1 MLAERLARALAA
13 RGIHYGWVM
22 VALVFAY
29 GVASSGAMSIPSV
42 LLLPISQE
50 FGWTLGEISGPLAL
64 RFALFGL
71 VAPFAGALMLRH
83 GPRRVVLASATLLV
97 VGLLLMLAMGS
108 RLEMWLSLGVLL
120 GIAPGMTALVLG
132 ATIATRWFTA
142 RRGLV
147 LGLLGAGVATGQ
159 LVFLPPAAWLAEH
172 YGWRAAL
179 APCVGLI
186 GLLAALFALLSVD
199 RPQAVG
205 LAPFGEPEGSAAAT
219 PPPAS
224 LPASPL
230 GPPAGS
236 AVALSFAALR
246 EAAQTRVFWVLAFS
260 FGICGMTSAGLMQP
274 HFVPMCA
281 DFGVTPV
288 TAAGMLALMGV
299 CDLVGTI
306 GSGWLS
312 DRYDNR
318 WLLGWYYA
326 LRGLSL
332 IWLPWSG
339 FSLVGLGLFSV
350 FFGLDYI
357 ATVPPSVKLAAQ
369 AFGRDKAPVVFGWIF
384 AAHQLGAGLMAFATG
399 LSRDLL
405 LSYLPAFFTAGVL
418 CLVAALS
425 IAGIRRPARPATA

>member
-1 MLAERLARALAA
+1 MLASRLAQALAA
-13 RGIHYGWVM
+13 RGIHYGWLM

-29 GVASSGAMSIPSV
+29 GVAASGAMSIPSV
-42 LLLPISQE
+42 LLLPISEE
-50 FGWTLGEISGPLAL
+50 FSWTLGEISGPLAL

-71 VAPFAGALMLRH
+71 VAPFAGALMLRY
-83 GPRRVVLASATLLV
+83 GPRQVVLASAALLV
-97 VGLLLMLAMGS
+97 LGLVLMLTMAT
-108 RLEMWLSLGVLL
+108 RWQMWLSLGVLL

-159 LVFLPPAAWLAEH
+159 LLFLPPAAWLAEH

-179 APCVGLI
+179 APCVGMI
-186 GLLAALFALLSVD
+186 GGLAVLFALLSVD
-199 RPQAVG
+199 RPQALG
-205 LAPFGEPEGSAAAT
+205 LAPYGEPPGTPAAT
-219 PPPAS
+219 PA
-224 LPASPL
+224 AA
-230 GPPAGS
+230 PAGN
-236 AVALSFAALR
+236 AVALSFSALR
-246 EAAQTRVFWVLAFS
+246 EAARNRVFWVLAFS

-281 DFGVTPV
+281 DFGVAPV

-318 WLLGWYYA
+318 WLLAWYYA
-326 LRGLSL
+326 LRGLAL
-332 IWLPWSG
+332 LWLPWSG

-369 AFGRDKAPVVFGWIF
+369 AFGRDRAPVVFGWIF

-399 LSRDLL
+399 LSRDML

-425 IAGIRRPARPATA
+425 IAGIRRPTRPATA

>member
-1 MLAERLARALAA
+1 MLASRLAQALAA
-13 RGIHYGWVM
+13 RGIHYGWLM

-29 GVASSGAMSIPSV
+29 GVAASGAMSIPSV
-42 LLLPISQE
+42 LLLPISEE
-50 FGWTLGEISGPLAL
+50 FSWTLGEISGPLAL

-71 VAPFAGALMLRH
+71 VAPFAGALMLRY
-83 GPRRVVLASATLLV
+83 GPRQVVLASAALLV
-97 VGLLLMLAMGS
+97 LGLVLMLTMAT
-108 RLEMWLSLGVLL
+108 RWQMWLSLGVLL

-132 ATIATRWFTA
+132 ATIATRWFTT

-159 LVFLPPAAWLAEH
+159 LLFLPPAAWLAEH

-179 APCVGLI
+179 APCVGMI
-186 GLLAALFALLSVD
+186 GGLAVLFALLSVD
-199 RPQAVG
+199 RPQALG
-205 LAPFGEPEGSAAAT
+205 LAPYGEPPGTPAAT
-219 PPPAS
+219 PA
-224 LPASPL
+224 AA
-230 GPPAGS
+230 PAGN
-236 AVALSFAALR
+236 AVALSFSALR
-246 EAAQTRVFWVLAFS
+246 EAARNRVFWVLAFS

-281 DFGVTPV
+281 DFGVAPV

-318 WLLGWYYA
+318 WLLAWYYA
-326 LRGLSL
+326 LRGLAL
-332 IWLPWSG
+332 LWLPWSG

-369 AFGRDKAPVVFGWIF
+369 AFGRDRAPVVFGWIF

-399 LSRDLL
+399 LSRDML

-425 IAGIRRPARPATA
+425 IAGIRRPTRPATA